1 MTLRYPKKLVKY
13 RPHRPPQSD
22 RGRKTRKTLH
32 SYAVDKRA
40 VFVIAVDTLLSAD
53 DSRIEYR
60 PQESPA
66 KRHIMGGAVDAG
78 GTLRCS
84 SGQTSAIAFS
94 AVQPH
99 RLEVLKAASN
109 AFVAEGQALGDV
121 GPDRVLR
128 GFKTACIHIESRRP
142 ALW

>member
-40 VFVIAVDTLLSAD
+40 VFIIAVDTLLSAG

-60 PQESPA
+60 PHESLA
-66 KRHIMGGAVDAG
+66 KRYIASGAGDAG
-78 GTLRCS
+78 GILLGLVIGDRCTMLLLVPLLR
-84 SGQTSAIAFS
+84 
-94 AVQPH
+94 
-99 RLEVLKAASN
+99 
-109 AFVAEGQALGDV
+109 
-121 GPDRVLR
+121 LR
-128 GFKTACIHIESRRP
+128 PS
-142 ALW
+142 